1 MSQNNQQLAPIEQAT
16 NVIEFVKPEFNK
28 VISDNSIKFDSESKF
43 AIQALMN
50 NDYLLSVAL
59 NNQQSLMNA
68 ITNVAAIGISL
79 NPASKQAYLVP
90 RDKKVCLDISYMG
103 LIDLAITSGSIK
115 WAQASIVKAND
126 TFILNGIDKAP
137 THQYNAFDTNRG
149 GIVGAYVV
157 VKTKDDDYLTHTMPI
172 NDILAIRDRS
182 SAYKAYLSKKVT
194 CPWVTD
200 FEEMAKKT
208 VIKQASK
215 LWPKNKRLDTAI
227 HYMNTEADEGI
238 VIENVNPVLN
248 TDKYIELINNA
259 VSDDE
264 LKIIWQEA
272 VTEAKAIKDNTSWD
286 MLKTLIVE
294 KRNSLAQQELP
305 QAS

>member
-1 MSQNNQQLAPIEQAT
+1 MSQNNQQLAPLDKAR

-28 VISDNSIKFDSESKF
+28 VISDSSIKFDSESKF

-50 NDYLLSVAL
+50 NDYLLSIAM

-68 ITNVAAIGISL
+68 VTNVAAIGISL

-149 GIVGAYVV
+149 DIVGAYVV

-172 NDILAIRDRS
+172 SDILTIRDRS
-182 SAYKAYLSKKVT
+182 SAYRAYLSKKVT
-194 CPWVTD
+194 CPWITD

-238 VIENVNPVLN
+238 IIEQQKLLDI
-248 TDKYIELINNA
+248 DKYVDRI
-259 VSDDE
+259 SDATTKDE
-264 LKIIWQEA
+264 LSIIWKEA
-272 VTEAKAIKDNTSWD
+272 NKESKKLGDVNSWNEIKTMIVDKQKSLDTEVVPEAG
-286 MLKTLIVE
+286 
-294 KRNSLAQQELP
+294 
-305 QAS
+305 